1 MRREPAPACPASA
14 HLDRLPAGVTDAM
27 LSYGPHRAREAD
39 RTCGVRTMSENSIMN
54 RNIGVSAEE
63 MRTLAED
70 MKYQIALEMMPPIAT
85 DYDKLAKRA
94 EERRAWENSDRQ
106 PQGSP

>member
-1 MRREPAPACPASA
+1 MRSANDVRKFDHEPQ
-14 HLDRLPAGVTDAM
+14 HWRF
-27 LSYGPHRAREAD
+27 R
-39 RTCGVRTMSENSIMN
+39 
-54 RNIGVSAEE
+54 AEE

-70 MKYQIALEMMPPIAT
+70 MKYQIALEMMPRIAT
-85 DYDKLAKRA
+85 DYDKLLKRA